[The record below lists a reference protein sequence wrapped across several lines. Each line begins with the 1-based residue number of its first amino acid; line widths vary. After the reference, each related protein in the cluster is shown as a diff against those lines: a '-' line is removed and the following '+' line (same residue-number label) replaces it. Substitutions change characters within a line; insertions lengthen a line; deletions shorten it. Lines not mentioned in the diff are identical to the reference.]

1 MLNYAN
7 FTCNETDKGL
17 RIRTGLISSKQK
29 LVPFSK
35 IQFMSWEANWI
46 RRKIGLFMLEIHQA
60 QSQEAKR
67 KERIRVP
74 ITNSSFVPK
83 LLHYYHPLV
92 NPVAHSQHQIHKV
105 YPFRRMLMAG
115 LPLALLCVVLTYY
128 WLHLYAL
135 LFLVIMPYVLLENI
149 VFRKNFRLYISPD
162 AFEIYS
168 GAWGRASTIAQ
179 WYKIQYVQVKQSIYQ
194 QRHHL
199 ATVVLHT
206 AGGQIRIPYIE
217 VELARTVSNYAL
229 YQVEQSNRSWM

>member
-1 MLNYAN
+1 
-7 FTCNETDKGL
+7 
-17 RIRTGLISSKQK
+17 
-29 LVPFSK
+29 
-35 IQFMSWEANWI
+35 
-46 RRKIGLFMLEIHQA
+46 
-60 QSQEAKR
+60 
-67 KERIRVP
+67 
-74 ITNSSFVPK
+74 
-83 LLHYYHPLV
+83 
-92 NPVAHSQHQIHKV
+92 
-105 YPFRRMLMAG
+105 MAG

-217 VELARTVSNYAL
+217 VELARAVSNYAL